1 MCTPVTF
8 AYVRIYLYSVCQPG
22 DAGQAAGEQ
31 GAQLQPQ
38 EEGVGE
44 AQQSCR
50 QTHGQLNNIENN
62 FCKYALYVLL
72 FLYFIIYF
80 EISIYI

>member
-8 AYVRIYLYSVCQPG
+8 HYVCIYLYYVCQPG

-44 AQQSCR
+44 AQQSRR
-50 QTHGQLNNIENN
+50 QTHGQLTQLN
-62 FCKYALYVLL
+62 
-72 FLYFIIYF
+72 
-80 EISIYI
+80 